1 MALDNYSDF
10 QAAIADQ
17 LARTDLTS
25 QIVDCI
31 TLFEAEAAF
40 ELFRQRRAET
50 TTLLVPSNPGEL
62 TITNIANNGSGLAR
76 VTVSTATQSTTVTGT
91 EIRISGTTTYDGS
104 WIVTVIDNM
113 DFDLQGS
120 TFSQSVTTGN
130 AQEPQGQ
137 AQLPSDYMGW
147 RRVTWTGNP
156 QGELEYVHPQVVAV
170 GYPNSSPFAPLA
182 TPRVFTIE
190 GNVLKIMPV
199 DGTPIEFDYWAKT
212 KALSTSLNW
221 LFSNRPDCY
230 WNGVLEQAYTYV
242 KDYDQAAVF
251 QTKKKANYSDIKM
264 QLFREPG
271 KLYIRAQTGWSGNTP

>member
-1 MALDNYSDF
+1 MSLDTYANF

-31 TLFEAEAAF
+31 TLFEAEAAR
-40 ELFRQRRAET
+40 ELFRHRLAEKT
-50 TTLLVPSNPGEL
+50 TILIPSNPGTL

-76 VTVSTATQSTTVTGT
+76 VTVSSAVQSTTITGT
-91 EIRISGTTTYDGS
+91 EIRISGTATYDGT
-104 WIVTVIDNM
+104 WIITLVDST

-120 TFSQSVTTGN
+120 TFSSAVTTGQ

-137 AQLPSDYMGW
+137 AALPSDYLGF

-156 QGELEYVHPQVVAV
+156 QTELEYVAPQVVAV

-182 TPRVFTIE
+182 NPRVFTIS
-190 GNVLKIMPV
+190 GSTLYIMPISS
-199 DGTPIEFDYWAKT
+199 TPIEFDYWAKNS
-212 KALSTSLNW
+212 AISASLNW
-221 LFSNRPDCY
+221 LFTNRVDCY
-230 WNGVLEQAYTYV
+230 FNGVLEQCYAYV

-251 QTKKKANYSDIKM
+251 QQKKRANYADIKL
-264 QLFREPG
+264 QQFREPG